1 MESGTVEHLD
11 SIPELRDV
19 LFVGEFFSAI
29 VSVRLLEEFRE
40 PAESD
45 DDLAVRLAST
55 LFSGVYGWDIRENS
69 LEVGVVA

>member
-1 MESGTVEHLD
+1 MTSRPSD
-11 SIPELRDV
+11 
-19 LFVGEFFSAI
+19 
-29 VSVRLLEEFRE
+29 SVRLLEEFRE

-55 LFSGVYGWDIRENS
+55 LFRGVYGWDIRENS